1 LALVKKKKSLKKS
14 TSLQNRALQKNPENY
29 MWLAIKLAL
38 KAQGY
43 TSPNPLVGALIVKN
57 GKIMGQGFH
66 HRAGTPHAEINA
78 LKKAGDQAQG
88 AELYLNLEPCS
99 HFGRTPPC
107 VDAIIRKKIKKVF
120 VGMVDP
126 NPLIRGKGIK
136 KLKEAGIEVTTGIL
150 EKECN
155 KLNEVFIKYI
165 TTKRPFVILKV
176 ATSLDGR
183 IAAESG
189 DSQWITNEKSREYV
203 HQLRSAVDAVLVGIG
218 TVKKDDPLLTCR
230 LKSRKGK
237 DPIRII
243 VDSTLTISPK
253 AKVLNLN
260 SSAPTIIAT
269 TPKASLKKRALIEK
283 KAIRV
288 LVIPSPDRVDLQLL
302 MEVLGKEEITSVL
315 IEGGREIN
323 TSALQSGIVD
333 KVLFFYAPKIIGG
346 EKAPLMVGGE
356 GIARVKDALVLHN
369 ITTQR
374 FGDDVMIEGY
384 IKKMSKKPNETDNRF
399 TL

>member
-1 LALVKKKKSLKKS
+1 MRKKKSLNQS
-14 TSLQNRALQKNPENY
+14 TRLQNLVLKKTPEEY

-38 KAQGY
+38 KAQGQ

-57 GKIMGQGFH
+57 GTIVGRGFH
-66 HRAGTPHAEINA
+66 CQAGTPHAEINA
-78 LKKAGDQAQG
+78 LTEAGNKAQG

-107 VDAIIRKKIKKVF
+107 VDAIIQKKIMKVF

-126 NPLIRGKGIK
+126 NPLVRGRGIK
-136 KLKEAGIEVTTGIL
+136 KLKEAGIEVATGIL
-150 EKECN
+150 EKECR

-165 TTKRPFVILKV
+165 TTKRPFVILK
-176 ATSLDGR
+176 AAASLDGR
-183 IAAESG
+183 VAAESG

-218 TVKKDDPLLTCR
+218 TVNKDDPKLTCR
-230 LKSRKGK
+230 LKNRKGK
-237 DPIRII
+237 DPIRIV
-243 VDSTLTISPK
+243 VDSTLSISPK

-260 SSAPTIIAT
+260 SQALTIIAT
-269 TPKASLKKRALIEK
+269 TPKAPLKKRALIEK
-283 KAIRV
+283 KGARV
-288 LVIPSPDRVDLQLL
+288 LVIPSKDRVDLRLL
-302 MEVLGKEEITSVL
+302 MEILGKEEITSVL
-315 IEGGREIN
+315 IEGGSEIN
-323 TSALQSGIVD
+323 TSALHSGIVD

-346 EKAPLMVGGE
+346 KQAPLMVGGK

-374 FGDDVMIEGY
+374 FSDDVMIEGY
-384 IKKMSKKPNETDNRF
+384 IKKDVKKYQ
-399 TL
+399 

>member
-1 LALVKKKKSLKKS
+1 MRKKKSLNQS
-14 TSLQNRALQKNPENY
+14 TRLQKFVLKKTPEEY

-38 KAQGY
+38 KAQGQ

-57 GKIMGQGFH
+57 GTIVGRGFH
-66 HRAGTPHAEINA
+66 CQAGTPHAEINA
-78 LKKAGDQAQG
+78 LTEAGNKAQG

-107 VDAIIRKKIKKVF
+107 VDAIIQKKIMKVF

-126 NPLIRGKGIK
+126 NPLVRGKGIRR
-136 KLKEAGIEVTTGIL
+136 LKEAGIKVAIGIL
-150 EKECN
+150 EKECR

-165 TTKRPFVILKV
+165 TTKRPFVILK
-176 ATSLDGR
+176 AAASLDGR
-183 IAAESG
+183 VAAESG

-203 HQLRSAVDAVLVGIG
+203 HRLRSEVDAVLVGIG

-230 LKSRKGK
+230 LKNRKEK
-237 DPIRII
+237 YPIRIV
-243 VDSTLTISPK
+243 VDSTLSISPK

-260 SSAPTIIAT
+260 SQALTIIAT
-269 TPKASLKKRALIEK
+269 TPKASLKKRALLEK
-283 KAIRV
+283 KGARV
-288 LVIPSPDRVDLQLL
+288 LVIPSQDCVDLRLL
-302 MEVLGKEEITSVL
+302 METLGKEEITSVL
-315 IEGGREIN
+315 IEGGSEIN

-346 EKAPLMVGGE
+346 QQAPLMVAGK

-369 ITTQR
+369 ITTKR
-374 FGDDVMIEGY
+374 FDDDVMIEGY
-384 IKKMSKKPNETDNRF
+384 IKKDVKKYQ
-399 TL
+399 

>member
-1 LALVKKKKSLKKS
+1 MRKKKSLNQS
-14 TSLQNRALQKNPENY
+14 IRLQKFVPKKTPEEY
-29 MWLAIKLAL
+29 MWLAIQLAL
-38 KAQGY
+38 KAQGQ

-57 GKIMGQGFH
+57 ATIVGRGFH
-66 HRAGTPHAEINA
+66 SQAGTPHAEINA
-78 LKKAGDQAQG
+78 LREAGNKAQG

-107 VDAIIRKKIKKVF
+107 VDAIIQKKIMKVF

-126 NPLIRGKGIK
+126 NPLVRGKGIRR
-136 KLKEAGIEVTTGIL
+136 LKEAGIKVAIGIL
-150 EKECN
+150 EKECR

-165 TTKRPFVILKV
+165 TTKRPFVILK
-176 ATSLDGR
+176 AAASLDGR
-183 IAAESG
+183 VAAESG

-203 HQLRSAVDAVLVGIG
+203 HRLRGAVDAVLVGIG

-230 LKSRKGK
+230 LKNRKEK
-237 DPIRII
+237 DPIRIV
-243 VDSTLTISPK
+243 VDSTLSISPK

-260 SSAPTIIAT
+260 SQALTIIAT
-269 TPKASLKKRALIEK
+269 TPKASIKKRALLEK
-283 KAIRV
+283 KGARV
-288 LVIPSPDRVDLQLL
+288 LVIPSQDRVDLRLL
-302 MEVLGKEEITSVL
+302 METLGKEEITSVL
-315 IEGGREIN
+315 IEGGSEIN

-346 EKAPLMVGGE
+346 QKSPLMVAGK

-384 IKKMSKKPNETDNRF
+384 IKQDFQKN
-399 TL
+399 

>member
-1 LALVKKKKSLKKS
+1 MRKKKSLNQS
-14 TSLQNRALQKNPENY
+14 TRLQNLVLKKTPEEY

-38 KAQGY
+38 KAQGQ

-57 GKIMGQGFH
+57 DTIVGRGFH
-66 HRAGTPHAEINA
+66 CQAGTPHAEINA
-78 LKKAGDQAQG
+78 LTEAVNKAQG

-107 VDAIIRKKIKKVF
+107 VDAIIQKKIMKVF

-126 NPLIRGKGIK
+126 NPLVRGKGIRR
-136 KLKEAGIEVTTGIL
+136 LKEAGIEVATGIL
-150 EKECN
+150 KKECR

-165 TTKRPFVILKV
+165 TTKRPFVILK
-176 ATSLDGR
+176 AAASLDGR
-183 IAAESG
+183 VAAESG

-218 TVKKDDPLLTCR
+218 TVKKDDPQLTCR
-230 LKSRKGK
+230 LKNRKGK
-237 DPIRII
+237 DPIRIV
-243 VDSTLTISPK
+243 VDSTLSISPK

-260 SSAPTIIAT
+260 SQALTIIAT

-283 KAIRV
+283 KGARV
-288 LVIPSPDRVDLQLL
+288 LVIPSKDRVDLRLL
-302 MEVLGKEEITSVL
+302 MEILGKEEITSVL
-315 IEGGREIN
+315 IEGGSEIN

-333 KVLFFYAPKIIGG
+333 KVLLFYAPKIIGG
-346 EKAPLMVGGE
+346 KKAPLMVAGK

-374 FGDDVMIEGY
+374 FSDDVMIEGY
-384 IKKMSKKPNETDNRF
+384 IKKDVKKYQ
-399 TL
+399 

>member
-1 LALVKKKKSLKKS
+1 MRKKKSLNQS
-14 TSLQNRALQKNPENY
+14 TRLQKFVLKKTPEEY

-38 KAQGY
+38 KAQGQ

-57 GKIMGQGFH
+57 GTIVGRGFH
-66 HRAGTPHAEINA
+66 RRAGTPHAEINA
-78 LKKAGDQAQG
+78 LKEAGNKAHG

-107 VDAIIRKKIKKVF
+107 VDAIIQRKIMKVF

-126 NPLIRGKGIK
+126 NPLVRGTGIK
-136 KLKEAGIEVTTGIL
+136 RLKEAGIEVATGIL
-150 EKECN
+150 EKECR
-155 KLNEVFIKYI
+155 KLNEVFIKHI
-165 TTKRPFVILKV
+165 TTKRPFVILK
-176 ATSLDGR
+176 AAASLDGR
-183 IAAESG
+183 IAAETG

-203 HQLRSAVDAVLVGIG
+203 HRLRSAVDAVLVGIG

-230 LKSRKGK
+230 LKNRKGK
-237 DPIRII
+237 DPIRIV
-243 VDSTLTISPK
+243 VDSNLSISLK

-260 SSAPTIIAT
+260 SQAPTIVAT
-269 TPKASLKKRALIEK
+269 TPKAPLKKRALIEK
-283 KAIRV
+283 KGARV
-288 LVIPSPDRVDLQLL
+288 LVIPSQNRVDLRLL
-302 MEVLGKEEITSVL
+302 METLGKEEITSVL
-315 IEGGREIN
+315 IEGGSEIN

-346 EKAPLMVGGE
+346 EQAPLMVGGK
-356 GIARVKDALVLHN
+356 GIARMKDALVLHN

-384 IKKMSKKPNETDNRF
+384 IK
-399 TL
+399 

>member
-1 LALVKKKKSLKKS
+1 MRKKKSLNQS
-14 TSLQNRALQKNPENY
+14 TRLQNLVLKKTPEEY

-38 KAQGY
+38 KAQGQ

-57 GKIMGQGFH
+57 GTIVGRGFH
-66 HRAGTPHAEINA
+66 RQAGTPHAEINA
-78 LKKAGDQAQG
+78 LTEAVNKAQG

-107 VDAIIRKKIKKVF
+107 VDAIIQKKIMKVF

-126 NPLIRGKGIK
+126 NPLVRGKGIRR
-136 KLKEAGIEVTTGIL
+136 LKEAGIEVTTGIL
-150 EKECN
+150 EKECR

-165 TTKRPFVILKV
+165 TTKRPFVILK
-176 ATSLDGR
+176 AAASLDGR
-183 IAAESG
+183 VAAESG

-218 TVKKDDPLLTCR
+218 TVKKDDPQLTCR
-230 LKSRKGK
+230 LKNRKGK
-237 DPIRII
+237 DPIRIV
-243 VDSTLTISPK
+243 VDSTLSISPK

-260 SSAPTIIAT
+260 SQALTIIAT
-269 TPKASLKKRALIEK
+269 TPKAPLKKRALIEK
-283 KAIRV
+283 KGARI
-288 LVIPSPDRVDLQLL
+288 LVIPSKDRVDLRLL
-302 MEVLGKEEITSVL
+302 MEILGKEEITSVL
-315 IEGGREIN
+315 IEGGSEIN

-346 EKAPLMVGGE
+346 KQAPLMVGGK

-384 IKKMSKKPNETDNRF
+384 IKKDVKKYQ
-399 TL
+399 

>member
-1 LALVKKKKSLKKS
+1 LSLKK
-14 TSLQNRALQKNPENY
+14 TPEEY

-38 KAQGY
+38 KAQGQ

-57 GKIMGQGFH
+57 GTIVGRGFH
-66 HRAGTPHAEINA
+66 CQAGTSHAEINA
-78 LKKAGDQAQG
+78 LTEAVNKAQG

-107 VDAIIRKKIKKVF
+107 VDAIIQKKIMKVF

-126 NPLIRGKGIK
+126 NPLVRGKGIRR
-136 KLKEAGIEVTTGIL
+136 LKEAGIEVTTGIL
-150 EKECN
+150 EKECR

-165 TTKRPFVILKV
+165 TTKRPFVILK
-176 ATSLDGR
+176 AAASLDGR
-183 IAAESG
+183 VAAESG

-203 HQLRSAVDAVLVGIG
+203 HQLRSTVDAVLVGIG
-218 TVKKDDPLLTCR
+218 TVKKDDPQLTCR
-230 LKSRKGK
+230 LKNRKGK
-237 DPIRII
+237 DPIRIV
-243 VDSTLTISPK
+243 VDSTLSISPK

-260 SSAPTIIAT
+260 SQALTIIAT
-269 TPKASLKKRALIEK
+269 TPKASLQKRALIEK
-283 KAIRV
+283 KGARV
-288 LVIPSPDRVDLQLL
+288 LVITSKDRVDLRLL
-302 MEVLGKEEITSVL
+302 MEILGKEEITSVL
-315 IEGGREIN
+315 IEGGSEIN

-346 EKAPLMVGGE
+346 KQAPLMVGGK

-384 IKKMSKKPNETDNRF
+384 VKKGSE
-399 TL
+399 

>member
-1 LALVKKKKSLKKS
+1 LEPVRKKKNLNQSNRLKSLVLKK
-14 TSLQNRALQKNPENY
+14 TLEEY
-29 MWLAIKLAL
+29 IWLAIKLAL
-38 KAQGY
+38 KAQGQ

-57 GKIMGQGFH
+57 GAIVGRGFH
-66 HRAGTPHAEINA
+66 RRAGTPHAEINA
-78 LKKAGDQAQG
+78 LREAGKQAQG

-107 VDAIIRKKIKKVF
+107 VDAIIQGKIMKVF

-126 NPLIRGKGIK
+126 NPLVRGKGIR
-136 KLKEAGIEVTTGIL
+136 KLKEAGIEVTAGIL
-150 EKECN
+150 EKECR

-165 TTKRPFVILKV
+165 TTKRPFVILKT
-176 ATSLDGR
+176 AASLDGR

-189 DSQWITNEKSREYV
+189 DSQWITNEKSRKYV

-218 TVKKDDPLLTCR
+218 TVKKDDPQLTCR
-230 LKSRKGK
+230 LKNRKGK
-237 DPIRII
+237 DPIRIV
-243 VDSTLTISPK
+243 VDSTLSISPK

-260 SSAPTIIAT
+260 SQALTIIAT
-269 TPKASLKKRALIEK
+269 TPKAPLKKRALIEK
-283 KAIRV
+283 KGARV
-288 LVIPSPDRVDLQLL
+288 LVIPSKDQVDLHLL
-302 MEVLGKEEITSVL
+302 METLGKKEITSVL
-315 IEGGREIN
+315 IEGGSEIN

-346 EKAPLMVGGE
+346 EQAPLIVGGK

-384 IKKMSKKPNETDNRF
+384 IKKMSKNANRNR
-399 TL
+399 